1 MGLTMYF
8 SLTGLACW
16 RPMGPVGRIWYS
28 LATPTAARCA
38 CRSLERYLPPTRD
51 FWPQVTAGVHTAG
64 QAQVVVSRG
73 LGNGTPFPRLWNG
86 PELVAVTLRSAE
98 SFPENG

>member
-1 MGLTMYF
+1 M
-8 SLTGLACW
+8 
-16 RPMGPVGRIWYS
+16 
-28 LATPTAARCA
+28 
-38 CRSLERYLPPTRD
+38 
-51 FWPQVTAGVHTAG
+51 TAGVHTAG